1 MQKKNKKISPVIV
14 VMREA
19 LYTRGALA
27 YIPYYIIFG
36 PCHLQLPKDFCHPHK
51 NSKIE
56 KEETKNHLSF
66 TFNIKLKKKK
76 NIFFWSRFLS
86 LRICF
91 CFFIFLL
98 PTKTN
103 CLFCVVKNYWNAAY
117 THKWR
122 NFCYQMC
129 LWNDTCKKLDS
140 ILPSTHII
148 TNTNIILLINIS
160 VWAYYWANWVWF
172 VCSTTELYPK
182 TIQWN
187 LVKTPP
193 FPHIVPGPLP
203 PSLQKEKKMT
213 KPEWYFVFCLLR
225 YK

>member
-1 MQKKNKKISPVIV
+1 MPIYHVILFLGRVICSSQKIFVILTKIRKSKKKK
-14 VMREA
+14 
-19 LYTRGALA
+19 
-27 YIPYYIIFG
+27 
-36 PCHLQLPKDFCHPHK
+36 Q
-51 NSKIE
+51 
-56 KEETKNHLSF
+56 KNHLSF

-76 NIFFWSRFLS
+76 KQNIFFCLSFYLCGFVFVFLY
-86 LRICF
+86 F
-91 CFFIFLL
+91 CCLL
-98 PTKTN
+98 KQIAYFA
-103 CLFCVVKNYWNAAY
+103 LWKNYWNAAY

-182 TIQWN
+182 TIPWN
-187 LVKTPP
+187 VVPHSPNIPP
-193 FPHIVPGPLP
+193 SRNNPLP
-203 PSLQKEKKMT
+203 YKKTKSKNEKNRSDILF
-213 KPEWYFVFCLLR
+213 FV
-225 YK
+225 

>member
-1 MQKKNKKISPVIV
+1 MDNAPLSAEEKQKNQPSHCRNERHYILEELLPIYHIILFLGRVICSSQKIFVILTKIRKSKKKK
-14 VMREA
+14 
-19 LYTRGALA
+19 
-27 YIPYYIIFG
+27 
-36 PCHLQLPKDFCHPHK
+36 Q
-51 NSKIE
+51 
-56 KEETKNHLSF
+56 KNHLSF

-76 NIFFWSRFLS
+76 NKTFFLSLFLS

-193 FPHIVPGPLP
+193 FPHTRCIGKYLSFFS
-203 PSLQKEKKMT
+203 PSI
-213 KPEWYFVFCLLR
+213 
-225 YK
+225 

>member
-1 MQKKNKKISPVIV
+1 MSSAAPKRFLSSSQK
-14 VMREA
+14 
-19 LYTRGALA
+19 
-27 YIPYYIIFG
+27 F
-36 PCHLQLPKDFCHPHK
+36 
-51 NSKIE
+51 E

-76 NIFFWSRFLS
+76 NKTFFFVSLSIFADLFL
-86 LRICF
+86 
-91 CFFIFLL
+91 FFIFLL
-98 PTKTN
+98 PTITN
-103 CLFCVVKNYWNAAY
+103 SLFCVVKNYWNAAY

-187 LVKTPP
+187 LVYSP
-193 FPHIVPGPLP
+193 
-203 PSLQKEKKMT
+203 
-213 KPEWYFVFCLLR
+213 
-225 YK
+225 

>member
-1 MQKKNKKISPVIV
+1 
-14 VMREA
+14 
-19 LYTRGALA
+19 
-27 YIPYYIIFG
+27 
-36 PCHLQLPKDFCHPHK
+36 
-51 NSKIE
+51 
-56 KEETKNHLSF
+56 LS
-66 TFNIKLKKKK
+66 L
-76 NIFFWSRFLS
+76 FLS

>member
-1 MQKKNKKISPVIV
+1 
-14 VMREA
+14 
-19 LYTRGALA
+19 
-27 YIPYYIIFG
+27 
-36 PCHLQLPKDFCHPHK
+36 
-51 NSKIE
+51 
-56 KEETKNHLSF
+56 LS
-66 TFNIKLKKKK
+66 L
-76 NIFFWSRFLS
+76 FLS

-203 PSLQKEKKMT
+203 PYKK
-213 KPEWYFVFCLLR
+213 KKKWQNRSDILFFVS
-225 YK
+225 